1 MNKDQILKRIRELE
15 SNTEKYNAE
24 LHVLNNELLSLYKE
38 LNKTGKL
45 SENNTKSGPMLLV
58 E

>member
-1 MNKDQILKRIRELE
+1 MNKDQILTRIRELE

-24 LHVLNNELLSLYKE
+24 LYVLNNELLSLYKE
-38 LNKTGKL
+38 LNKNDKL
-45 SENNTKSGPMLLV
+45 SENNTQPGPMLLV

>member
-1 MNKDQILKRIRELE
+1 MNKDQILTRIRELE

-24 LHVLNNELLSLYKE
+24 LYVLNNELLSLYKE
-38 LNKTGKL
+38 LNKNGKL
-45 SENNTKSGPMLLV
+45 SENNTQPGPMLLV

>member
-1 MNKDQILKRIRELE
+1 MNKDQLLLRIKELE

-24 LHVLNNELLSLYKE
+24 LYVLNNELLSLYKE
-38 LNKTGKL
+38 LNKNDKL
-45 SENNTKSGPMLLV
+45 SENNTQPGPMLLV

>member
-1 MNKDQILKRIRELE
+1 MNKDQILTRIRELE

-24 LHVLNNELLSLYKE
+24 LYVLNNELLSLYKE
-38 LNKTGKL
+38 LNKKSKL
-45 SENNTKSGPMLLV
+45 SENNTQPGPMLLV

>member
-1 MNKDQILKRIRELE
+1 MNKDQILTRIRELE

-24 LHVLNNELLSLYKE
+24 LYVLNNELLSLYKE
-38 LNKTGKL
+38 LNKKGKL
-45 SENNTKSGPMLLV
+45 SENNTQPGPMLLV